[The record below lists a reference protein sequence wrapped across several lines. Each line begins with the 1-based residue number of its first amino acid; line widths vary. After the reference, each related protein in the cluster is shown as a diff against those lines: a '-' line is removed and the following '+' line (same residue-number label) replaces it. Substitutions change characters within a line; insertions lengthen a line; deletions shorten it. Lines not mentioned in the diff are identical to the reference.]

1 MTFKKLQQLA
11 TGTAEIEVNGEKQ
24 VVNKLKIFEKEKYN
38 QIINKGLGTIKTGL
52 SGDTSNQTANLN
64 VEKVTTAQNQADNY
78 LIKTTFKDE
87 NITDDDINNLY
98 EIYPILVSEL
108 KRINGISEVDAD
120 QLADDIK
127 N

>member
-1 MTFKKLQQLA
+1 LTFKKLQQLA

-38 QIINKGLGTIKTGL
+38 QIINKGLGTIKTGINGRD
-52 SGDTSNQTANLN
+52 SSQQATLN
-64 VEKVTTAQNQADNY
+64 VEQVTTAQNKADNY

>member
-52 SGDTSNQTANLN
+52 NGRDSSQQATLN
-64 VEKVTTAQNQADNY
+64 VEQVTTAQNKADNY

>member
-38 QIINKGLGTIKTGL
+38 QIINKGLGTIKTGINGRD
-52 SGDTSNQTANLN
+52 SSQQATLN
-64 VEKVTTAQNQADNY
+64 VEQVTTAQNKADNY